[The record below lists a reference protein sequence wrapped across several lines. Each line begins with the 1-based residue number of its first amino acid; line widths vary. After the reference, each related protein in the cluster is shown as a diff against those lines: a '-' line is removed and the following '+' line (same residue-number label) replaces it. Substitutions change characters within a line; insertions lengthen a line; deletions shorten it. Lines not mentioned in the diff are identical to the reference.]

1 MEKQSK
7 NIFIDC
13 DTKNDK
19 LIDEGMNTLIRL
31 LKENKDLRTVIIHD
45 ADFKEPV
52 KSNNFVYIHA
62 NKENFEDYIKAG
74 LRMAPER
81 VFIMCKSQNLM
92 AYCFAPFMFQYQQAV
107 LFVLNDHSDKP
118 ILLKDYVKDVFKI
131 KIHEYIRISTGTK
144 DFDDYFDDSIIL

>member
-13 DTKNDK
+13 DTKNNN
-19 LIDEGMNTLIRL
+19 LVDEGMNTFVRL
-31 LKENKDLRTVIIHD
+31 LKENKDLRTIIIHD
-45 ADFKEPV
+45 TGFKEPV

-74 LRMAPER
+74 LRMAQER
-81 VFIMCKSQNLM
+81 VFIMCKSENLM
-92 AYCFAPFMFQYQQAV
+92 AYCFTPFMFHYQQAV
-107 LFVLNDHSDKP
+107 LFVLNDHSDEP

>member
-13 DTKNDK
+13 DTKNDN
-19 LIDEGMNTLIRL
+19 LVDEGMNTYIRL
-31 LKENKDLRTVIIHD
+31 LKENKNLRTVIIHD
-45 ADFKEPV
+45 TDFKEPV

-74 LRMAPER
+74 RRMAPER

-107 LFVLNDHSDKP
+107 LFVLNDHSDEP